1 VKVLLDTN
9 ALLWWLTD
17 SPRLDASAR
26 ALIADPAHEIFIS
39 VVSLWEVVIKSRIG
53 KLQVD
58 LGEMEEAIDG
68 EGFRRLAIAPDHLK
82 ALMALPSHHRDPFDH
97 LLIAQAVSE
106 DATFLTSDRQAEAYP
121 VRVATAG

>member
-1 VKVLLDTN
+1 VKVLLDTS
-9 ALLWWLTD
+9 ALLWWLAD
-17 SPRLDASAR
+17 SPRLDAAAR
-26 ALIADPAHEIFIS
+26 ALIADPAHEIFVS

-58 LGEMEEAIDG
+58 LGEMEEAIEG

-82 ALMALPSHHRDPFDH
+82 VLLALPSHHRDPFDH

-121 VRVATAG
+121 VRVAMAG